1 MDYLRGER
9 WLSVR
14 FHWMKCPNEECR
26 EIIVSV
32 RRYVTFRGQSLSEAV
47 PDMWW
52 AVPKKRSPRILDP
65 LVKDPFR
72 RDYLEASAILE
83 DSPRM
88 SAVLAR
94 KILADLLET
103 LGNVTRSLKLST
115 MIDAFEKQGGH
126 PSHVTGN
133 LDYLREIADFSAHT
147 QKDELGNIVDVEPE
161 EAEWTLEVVDTL
173 FDYFIV
179 GPEKD
184 KERRAQ
190 FDKKIEQVGR
200 KPIKKQ

>member
-1 MDYLRGER
+1 MNYLRGER

-14 FHWMKCPNEECR
+14 FYWMKCPNEECR
-26 EIIVSV
+26 EVIVQT
-32 RRYVTFRGQSLSEAV
+32 RRYVTFKGQALEEVV

-52 AVPKKRSPRILDP
+52 AVPQKRPPREIGP
-65 LVKDPFR
+65 LVKEPFR
-72 RDYLEASAILE
+72 RDYLEASAILK

-94 KILADLLET
+94 KILADLLEKY
-103 LGNVTRSLKLST
+103 GKVTRSLKLST
-115 MIDAFEKQGGH
+115 MIEAFERQGGH

-147 QKDELGNIVDVEPE
+147 QKDELGNIVDVEPK

-184 KERRAQ
+184 KERRAK
-190 FDKKIEQVGR
+190 FDKKIEQAGR
-200 KPIKKQ
+200 KPIKK